1 MGLQTILIVDDEP
14 ANLALMQSILAD
26 SYPLVFAR
34 NAAETLAAITKHQP
48 ALVLLD
54 VGLPDINGYDLCR
67 KIKQLDT
74 AQGLQVIFVTSFAD
88 SVHEEAGFEAG
99 GADYISKPVL
109 PQIVRARVSA
119 HLSMVRATVLEQ
131 SYRDAILM
139 LGQAGHYNDTDTGA
153 HIWRMAAYARLLAQ
167 ACGWDAE
174 RCTQLELAAPMHDTG
189 KIGIPKDILRKP
201 AALDASE
208 WAIMKTHPQ
217 IGWEILSMS
226 PAPVFRL
233 AAEVALRHHEKW
245 DGTGYPGGLKGEEIP
260 KSARIVALADVFDA
274 LSMKRPYKEPWAAAK
289 ILDYIQ
295 TGAGAHFEP
304 SLVHIFCDILPQFL
318 DIQVVW
324 SKVKS
329 RQTSRSPSN
338 NDGRDSR

>member
-1 MGLQTILIVDDEP
+1 VSLQTILIVDDEP
-14 ANLALMQSILAD
+14 ANLAVMQTILAD
-26 SYPLVFAR
+26 SYRLVFAR
-34 NAAETLAAITKHQP
+34 NGTETLAAITKHQP
-48 ALVLLD
+48 DLVLLD

-88 SVHEEAGFEAG
+88 SAHEEAGFGAG
-99 GADYISKPVL
+99 GVDYISKPVL

-139 LGQAGHYNDTDTGA
+139 LGQAGHYNDIDTGA

-189 KIGIPKDILRKP
+189 KIGIPQEILRKP
-201 AALDASE
+201 GPLDAQE
-208 WAIMKTHPQ
+208 WVIMKTHPQ
-217 IGWEILSMS
+217 IGWDILQMS
-226 PAPVFRL
+226 AAPVFAL

-245 DGTGYPGGLKGEEIP
+245 DGSGYPGGLKGDAIP
-260 KSARIVALADVFDA
+260 QASRIVALADVFDA
-274 LSMKRPYKEPWAAAK
+274 LSMKRPYKEPWAPAK

-295 TGAGAHFEP
+295 AGAGAHFEP

-318 DIQVVW
+318 DIQALW
-324 SKVKS
+324 SKVE
-329 RQTSRSPSN
+329 TSRTSN
-338 NDGRDSR
+338 STLRAAPHAT